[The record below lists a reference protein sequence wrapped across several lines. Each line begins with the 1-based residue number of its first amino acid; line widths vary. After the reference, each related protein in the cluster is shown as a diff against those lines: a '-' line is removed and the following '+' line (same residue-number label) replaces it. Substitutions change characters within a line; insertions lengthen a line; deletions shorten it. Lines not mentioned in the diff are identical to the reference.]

1 MNTPTTTTVNTTTT
15 TTTTVNPRAR
25 IRAAVALGHHLIDC
39 SIWSDEAPVYRL
51 AAATPA
57 ELAWLARHPE
67 ATAESRGWRA
77 TGPRPR
83 LTSVATVLAAP
94 AKYRAAKKRAYRRGL
109 GLLGF
114 AAAAAV

>member
-1 MNTPTTTTVNTTTT
+1 MNTTT
-15 TTTTVNPRAR
+15 TTTTVNTTPTTTARAR
-25 IRAAVALGHHLIDC
+25 IRAAVALNIHLVDC

-67 ATAESRGWRA
+67 ANVESRGWRA
-77 TGPRPR
+77 SGPRPR
-83 LTSVATVLAAP
+83 PATVATVLAAP
-94 AKYRAAKKRAYRRGL
+94 AAYRAAEKRAYRRSL

-114 AAAAAV
+114 SAAAAV